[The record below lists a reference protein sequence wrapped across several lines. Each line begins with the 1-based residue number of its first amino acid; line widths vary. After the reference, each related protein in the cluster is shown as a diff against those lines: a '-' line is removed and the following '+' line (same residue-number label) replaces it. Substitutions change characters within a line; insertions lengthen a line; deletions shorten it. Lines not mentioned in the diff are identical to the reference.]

1 MYRKEPHLQRTD
13 WLTTFSAYYTNHMTL
28 TDSRSPAPARRL
40 IPAKS
45 KATRKDFVERFAVA
59 QEGDGL
65 PRIAG
70 RIFGLLLTGERE
82 LSLDE
87 LTRQLGA
94 SKASASVNT
103 RLLEQRGFIERVS
116 RPGDRRD
123 YYRIMPDLF
132 ERTMEQRLAR
142 WHRLHDVVLFGL
154 TASDLSPAVRGR
166 LKDFEAAQNN
176 VREVIETALTRL
188 KTRRRR

>member
-1 MYRKEPHLQRTD
+1 
-13 WLTTFSAYYTNHMTL
+13 MTL
-28 TDSRSPAPARRL
+28 SIHRIISASRRQGSAR
-40 IPAKS
+40 A

-87 LTRQLGA
+87 IATELGA
-94 SKASASVNT
+94 SKGSASVNT
-103 RLLEQRGFIERVS
+103 RLLEQRGYIERIS
-116 RPGDRRD
+116 HPGDRRD

-142 WHRLHDVVLFGL
+142 WHRLNEVVNYGL
-154 TASDLSPAVRGR
+154 TAADLSPAVRGR
-166 LKDFEAAQNN
+166 LKDFEAAQQN
-176 VREVIETALTRL
+176 VREILEAALA
-188 KTRRRR
+188 KWHTRRRR

>member
-1 MYRKEPHLQRTD
+1 
-13 WLTTFSAYYTNHMTL
+13 MTL
-28 TDSRSPAPARRL
+28 TDSRPSAAARRQTNTRG
-40 IPAKS
+40 

-87 LTRQLGA
+87 ITKELGA
-94 SKASASVNT
+94 SKGSASVNT
-103 RLLEQRGFIERVS
+103 RLLEERGIIERVS
-116 RPGDRRD
+116 HSGDRRD

-132 ERTMEQRLAR
+132 ERMMEMRLAK
-142 WHRLHDVVLFGL
+142 WHRSHDAVLYGL
-154 TASDLSPAVRGR
+154 TASDVSPAARGR
-166 LKDFEAAQNN
+166 LKEFEAAQNN
-176 VREVIETALTRL
+176 VREVIETALSKLR
-188 KTRRRR
+188 TRRRR

>member
-1 MYRKEPHLQRTD
+1 MPITSRRT
-13 WLTTFSAYYTNHMTL
+13 TA
-28 TDSRSPAPARRL
+28 AARR
-40 IPAKS
+40 PAVR
-45 KATRKDFVERFAVA
+45 AHGTRNEFVERFAVA

-70 RIFGLLLTGERE
+70 RIFGLLLTGEGE

-87 LTRQLGA
+87 ITSQLGA
-94 SKASASVNT
+94 SKGSASVNT

-123 YYRIMPDLF
+123 YYRVTPDLF

-142 WHRLHDVVLFGL
+142 WHRLHDVVNYGL
-154 TASDLSPAVRGR
+154 TAPDLCPAVRSR
-166 LKDFEAAQNN
+166 LKDFEAAHNT
-176 VREVIETALTRL
+176 VREVIETALAKLRTR
-188 KTRRRR
+188 KRR